1 MTDVKICGLTR
12 PGDVAL
18 ACELGARYVGFN
30 FAAASPRRVDP
41 SRAQEL
47 AAACS
52 AGVLRVGVFVD
63 ESPEEIRAAA
73 DAASLDLLQIH
84 RALAEADLS
93 LPRPVIA
100 LLRVD
105 SRGEIG
111 GTAPVL
117 FEKCR
122 AVLVDTAAAEAAGG
136 TGRTF
141 DWSALDGLR
150 VPVPLFLA
158 GGLDSGNVGSAI
170 ARVRPAAVDVASG
183 VEASPGVKD
192 PNLLE
197 RFFRAVRRA
206 DTARADAATA

>member
-1 MTDVKICGLTR
+1 MTEVKICGLTR

-18 ACELGARYVGFN
+18 ACALGARYVGFN

-41 SRAQEL
+41 ARATEL

-52 AGVLRVGVFVD
+52 RNVLRVGVFVD
-63 ESPEEIRAAA
+63 ETADEIRAAA

-84 RALAEADLS
+84 RALAEEDLS
-93 LPRPVIA
+93 LPCPVIA
-100 LLRVD
+100 VLRVD

-111 GTAPVL
+111 GIAPTL
-117 FEKCR
+117 MARCR
-122 AVLVDTAAAEAAGG
+122 AVLIDTAAADAAGG

-150 VPVPLFLA
+150 LPVPLILA
-158 GGLDSGNVGSAI
+158 GGLDSGNVASAI
-170 ARVRPAAVDVASG
+170 ARVRPSAVDVASG

-192 PNLLE
+192 ANLLE

-206 DTARADAATA
+206 DEADAATA